1 MELLLWAIIKGQLSH
16 LYLQIAAVEQPQW
29 VCCQLGDCA
38 GAAWTEG
45 AHQAAPTESGRDI
58 SGTPQ

>member
-1 MELLLWAIIKGQLSH
+1 MEFLLLWAIIKGQLSC

-29 VCCQLGDCA
+29 VCYGLGGCA
-38 GAAWTEG
+38 GAALPDV

-58 SGTPQ
+58 PGTL